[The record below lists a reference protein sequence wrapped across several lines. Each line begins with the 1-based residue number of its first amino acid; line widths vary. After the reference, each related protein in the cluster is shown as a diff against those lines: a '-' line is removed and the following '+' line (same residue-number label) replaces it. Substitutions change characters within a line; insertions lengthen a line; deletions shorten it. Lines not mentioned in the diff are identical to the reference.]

1 MKQDLISFW
10 RYAFNSGRN
19 TSQQQFLHSFYCF
32 VVPFLIF
39 LHFNGAYQS
48 NQDFGFS
55 GGIMFGLGFTITN
68 LYAGLVYGVMMIPIA
83 SLYISRLRT
92 NGRRVIWFVI
102 WALLLPVWGPV
113 FMLWPCLIA
122 PRKRRKVESLR
133 PKTEYD

>member
-19 TSQQQFLHSFYCF
+19 TSRQQFLHSFYCF

-48 NQDFGFS
+48 NQNSGFS
-55 GGIMFGLGFTITN
+55 GGIVFGLGFTITN

-83 SLYISRLRT
+83 SLYISSLRT
-92 NGRRVIWFVI
+92 NVGSFGLLFGPCCYLYGDPFLCFGL
-102 WALLLPVWGPV
+102 AL
-113 FMLWPCLIA
+113 
-122 PRKRRKVESLR
+122 
-133 PKTEYD
+133 